1 MRITSADATREFTMS
16 GGSFAMAFKAS
27 GGTLAIEVMVDEGE
41 YVTAK
46 TYSDDFVEVADLG
59 RAVCRF
65 VITGAGKLNIYGGIN
80 A

>member
-1 MRITSADATREFTMS
+1 MRITNADAAKEFTMS
-16 GGSFAMAFKAS
+16 GGSFAMAFKAN
-27 GGTLAIEVMVDEGE
+27 GGTLKVEVMVDEGE

-46 TYSDDFVEVADLG
+46 TYSDDAVDVADFG

-65 VITGAGKLNIYGGIN
+65 VVTGAGKLNIYGGIN